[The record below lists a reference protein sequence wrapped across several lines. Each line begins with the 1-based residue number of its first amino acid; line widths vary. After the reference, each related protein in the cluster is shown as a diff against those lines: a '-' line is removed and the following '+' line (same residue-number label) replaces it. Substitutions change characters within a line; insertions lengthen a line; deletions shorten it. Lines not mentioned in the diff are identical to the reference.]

1 MPRWNVHFDM
11 HVRTD
16 HAELVGLVARAQAL
30 ASVIHGIPIPPH
42 LQERL
47 DRLNI
52 VRAVR
57 GTTGIEGTELS
68 EEEVGE
74 VLEAPA
80 GARVLPGS
88 REREEQEVRNA
99 ASLMYTVAEVLED
112 NPGAPL
118 TEQLVRRFH
127 AITTTNVE
135 YPHNTPGRYRDHR
148 VVAGRYVPP
157 EDGQEVARLMAEF
170 VRWFA
175 TGAPAAWDP
184 IIRAV
189 VAHFYVVSIHPFGDG
204 NGRTSRAVE
213 SYLLY
218 QAGINAR
225 GFYSL
230 SNFYYRNRDQYI
242 QELNRARF
250 QTDPDL
256 TPFVLFA
263 LRGLVEE
270 LEEVHAEVL
279 REVQLISFRDYA
291 RETLAQ
297 EDRLRSRV
305 GERQLMLLFRLGR
318 DSVSLAALRAG
329 KHPLSALYRGVT
341 TKTLTRDINA
351 LKKLGLVV
359 VTGDALKANLDFMR
373 RFTARPLPPGIRPRA
388 PSPPR

>member
-1 MPRWNVHFDM
+1 MPRWNVHFNM
-11 HVRTD
+11 HVRTGD
-16 HAELVGLVARAQAL
+16 PDLVGLVARARAL

-42 LQERL
+42 LQDRL

-57 GTTGIEGTELS
+57 GTTGIEGIELS

-74 VLEAPA
+74 VLEAPP
-80 GARVLPGS
+80 GTRVLAGS
-88 REREEQEVRNA
+88 REREEQEVKNA
-99 ASLMYTVAEVLED
+99 ATLMNAVAEALED

-118 TEQLVRRFH
+118 SEALVRSIH
-127 AITTTNVE
+127 SVVTHNID
-135 YPHNTPGRYRDHR
+135 YPHNVPGRYRAHR
-148 VVAGRYVPP
+148 VVAGSYVPP

-170 VRWFA
+170 MRWFDMGPP
-175 TGAPAAWDP
+175 TEWDP
-184 IIRAV
+184 IVRAV
-189 VAHFYVVSIHPFGDG
+189 VGHFYVISIHPFGDG

-230 SNFYYRNRDQYI
+230 ANFYYRNRAQYFE
-242 QELNRARF
+242 ELDRARF

-256 TPFVLFA
+256 TPFVRFA
-263 LRGLVEE
+263 LRGLVDE

-279 REVQLISFRDYA
+279 REVQVISFRDYA
-291 RETLAQ
+291 RETLS
-297 EDRLRSRV
+297 EVGRLGTPV
-305 GERQLMLLFRLGR
+305 GERQFMFLLGLGS
-318 DSVSLAALRAG
+318 DAISLASLRAG
-329 KHPLSALYRGVT
+329 RHPLSALYRGVT

-359 VTGDALKANLDFMR
+359 ITGDALKANLEFMQT
-373 RFTARPLPPGIRPRA
+373 FTARRPSSGLRLG
-388 PSPPR
+388 S

>member
-11 HVRTD
+11 HVRTGD
-16 HAELVGLVARAQAL
+16 PELVGLVAKARAL

-57 GTTGIEGTELS
+57 GTTGIEGVELS

-74 VLEAPA
+74 VLDAPA
-80 GARVLPGS
+80 GTRVLAGS
-88 REREEQEVRNA
+88 REREEQEVKNA
-99 ASLMYTVAEVLED
+99 AALMHAVAETLE
-112 NPGAPL
+112 NAQGAPL
-118 TEQLVRRFH
+118 SEALVQ
-127 AITTTNVE
+127 AIHSIVTHNIDYLYNV
-135 YPHNTPGRYRDHR
+135 PGRYRTHR
-148 VVAGRYVPP
+148 VVAGSYVPP
-157 EDGQEVARLMAEF
+157 EDGEEVARLMAEF
-170 VRWFA
+170 MRWFA

-184 IIRAV
+184 IVRAV
-189 VAHFYVVSIHPFGDG
+189 AAHFYVISIHPFGDG

-218 QAGINAR
+218 LAGINAR

-230 SNFYYRNRDQYI
+230 ANFYYRNRPQYFE
-242 QELNRARF
+242 ELDRVRF

-279 REVQLISFRDYA
+279 REVRLISFRDYA
-291 RETLAQ
+291 REALSGENKLGTP
-297 EDRLRSRV
+297 V
-305 GERQLMLLFRLGR
+305 GKRQFMFLLGLGR
-318 DSVSLAALRAG
+318 EPISLGALRAG
-329 KHPLSALYRGVT
+329 GHPLSALYRGVT

-359 VTGDALKANLDFMR
+359 VAGDTLKANLEFMR
-373 RFTARPLPPGIRPRA
+373 RFTARRPPTGIRLGES
-388 PSPPR
+388 SP

>member
-11 HVRTD
+11 HIRTGD
-16 HAELVGLVARAQAL
+16 PELVGLVAKARAL

-57 GTTGIEGTELS
+57 GTTGIEGIEVS
-68 EEEVGE
+68 EEEVDE
-74 VLEAPA
+74 VLQAPP
-80 GARVLPGS
+80 GTRVLSSS

-99 ASLMYTVAEVLED
+99 ATLMYAVAQAMED
-112 NPGAPL
+112 NPRAPL
-118 TEQLVRRFH
+118 SEQLVRNFH
-127 AITTTNVE
+127 RTLTASID
-135 YPHNTPGRYRDHR
+135 YPHNMPGRYREHR
-148 VVAGRYVPP
+148 VAVGNYVPP
-157 EDGQEVARLMAEF
+157 ESGVEVARLMSEF
-170 VRWFA
+170 MRWFA
-175 TGAPAAWDP
+175 TGAPTTWDP

-230 SNFYYRNRDQYI
+230 ANFYYRNREQYI
-242 QELNRARF
+242 HQLDRAMF
-250 QTDPDL
+250 QADPDL
-256 TPFVLFA
+256 TPFIFFA

-279 REVQLISFRDYA
+279 REVQLIAFRDYA
-291 RETLAQ
+291 REALSD
-297 EDRLRSRV
+297 ENRLGTPV
-305 GERQLMLLFRLGR
+305 GERQFRFLLGLER
-318 DSVSLAALRAG
+318 DPISVGALRAG
-329 KHPLSALYRGVT
+329 RHPLSALYRGVT
-341 TKTLTRDINA
+341 TKTLARDINA

-359 VTGDALKANLDFMR
+359 VTGDTLKANLEFMQ
-373 RFTARPLPPGIRPRA
+373 RFTARRLPPGVRLGD
-388 PSPPR
+388 PPP